1 MMIKAMRI
9 GGLFDTNTRHQ
20 AGAIWDINSYSPTV
34 DTCQGGYRE
43 PLIVEDEND
52 LLSVDLSENRI
63 RQENS

>member
-1 MMIKAMRI
+1 MMIKAVRI

-43 PLIVEDEND
+43 PLIVEEEDDTKE
-52 LLSVDLSENRI
+52 E
-63 RQENS
+63 